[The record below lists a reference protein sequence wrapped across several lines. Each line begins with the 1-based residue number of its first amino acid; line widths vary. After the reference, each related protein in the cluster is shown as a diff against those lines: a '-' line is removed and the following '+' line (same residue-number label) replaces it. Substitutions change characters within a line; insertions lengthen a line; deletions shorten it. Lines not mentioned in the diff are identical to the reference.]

1 MIFTIKTQ
9 FNAAT
14 ALSPQEA
21 FRAKIVTPQRFL
33 HELADFMSLMFGES
47 LSGYIQ
53 KDDSSFC
60 RKLNQP
66 REIRYKRLV
75 SVLRAYN
82 LFMETVR
89 HPQILRFVNGDFFNT
104 GQITEDE
111 ARDRIV
117 QVCRMGNMDEKLFDL
132 QSPDPLRLGAGLFRH
147 LFEYRFA
154 LYQSMM
160 WGSGY
165 LSGGF
170 GLSMAYAFS
179 VGLYKEYLQPMI
191 ARTDSALMCLM
202 GEDVEPLVIGDL
214 IDLYDYPATTDDELM
229 EIDCRYI

>member
-111 ARDRIV
+111 AREELLKELRANAEIEIN
-117 QVCRMGNMDEKLFDL
+117 QRNLELLKSEADEVAAKTAE
-132 QSPDPLRLGAGLFRH
+132 RLA
-147 LFEYRFA
+147 E
-154 LYQSMM
+154 
-160 WGSGY
+160 
-165 LSGGF
+165 
-170 GLSMAYAFS
+170 
-179 VGLYKEYLQPMI
+179 K
-191 ARTDSALMCLM
+191 SAAVT
-202 GEDVEPLVIGDL
+202 E
-214 IDLYDYPATTDDELM
+214 
-229 EIDCRYI
+229 

>member
-1 MIFTIKTQ
+1 
-9 FNAAT
+9 
-14 ALSPQEA
+14 
-21 FRAKIVTPQRFL
+21 
-33 HELADFMSLMFGES
+33 
-47 LSGYIQ
+47 
-53 KDDSSFC
+53 
-60 RKLNQP
+60 LNQP

-132 QSPDPLRLGAGLFRH
+132 QSPDPLRQGAGLFRH

>member
-1 MIFTIKTQ
+1 MQTQ
-9 FNAAT
+9 FSTAA
-14 ALSPQEA
+14 AMSPQEA

-47 LSGYIQ
+47 LFGYIR

-82 LFMETVR
+82 LFPETVR
-89 HPQILRFVNGDFFNT
+89 HPQVLRFVNGDFFNA

-111 ARDRIV
+111 ARDRIG

-132 QSPDPLRLGAGLFRH
+132 QNPDPLRQGAELFRH

-154 LYQSMM
+154 LYQSVT
-160 WGSGY
+160 WAGGN
-165 LSGGF
+165 LSGGV
-170 GLSMAYAFS
+170 GLSMGYAFS

-191 ARTDSALMCLM
+191 TRTDSALMCLM

-214 IDLYDYPATTDDELM
+214 IDSYDYPATTDDELM